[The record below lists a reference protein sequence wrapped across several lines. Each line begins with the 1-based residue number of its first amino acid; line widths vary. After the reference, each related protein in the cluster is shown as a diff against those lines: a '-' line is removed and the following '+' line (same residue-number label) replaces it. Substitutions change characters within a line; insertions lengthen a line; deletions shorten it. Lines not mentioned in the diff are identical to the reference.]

1 MRDETELGSTNRID
15 CLPPYR
21 LVALPIMR
29 TNETRRTVHVLTATK
44 VGGTYSEVPVLVVM
58 LLSGVLVVLAACS
71 SSYSAKERTDAAATL
86 IIEDDND
93 KAETPT
99 AIALALAA
107 KAKSDL
113 YIAILQDRRDFDSAR
128 SGDSGAAAGTDFG
141 LGLRL
146 GLGRSSRKLSSN
158 NDLFIY
164 RAIF

>member
-1 MRDETELGSTNRID
+1 
-15 CLPPYR
+15 
-21 LVALPIMR
+21 
-29 TNETRRTVHVLTATK
+29 
-44 VGGTYSEVPVLVVM
+44 M
-58 LLSGVLVVLAACS
+58 LLSGVLVVLAGS

-113 YIAILQDRRDFDSAR
+113 DFAILQDRRDFDSAR